1 MSVRLRHRAARRL
14 RRGTLCLLSC
24 LAGGAASAQIEPGA
38 CATDLT
44 GSLRPGYWTRAG
56 DFQRPGDPAVLA
68 AWLQADWSC
77 GPTWSVKTEGVLA
90 TEDAWRGRGNASR
103 WREAYLSW
111 RAAPGWT
118 VKLGRQL
125 IVWGRA
131 DRLNPTDNLSPRD
144 FTRLVAEETDQRD
157 GVDALTLVHRSE
169 AGTVTALVSA
179 PSFRPSVLP
188 MDLPAGLSRR
198 EASERAWQAALK
210 LDRSGGQVD
219 WSLSWLRGRDLMP
232 SYASSMTPQGAP
244 LLRLTHPA
252 VQVLGADAAMVA
264 GRYGLRAEAAYTW
277 VDRHGATD
285 VFTRKS
291 MFYGV
296 AGIDRTFDHDLN
308 VNAQVFWRHVHR
320 HQDARGVLD
329 PTAQALLQQAMAS
342 WNQTRRDQYGLSLRL
357 AGKWLNETVEAEVAG
372 VFSFVAHEQA
382 VRPRVT
388 WHVNDRFR
396 LTLGADQFRGSRDT
410 FFGQV
415 QALSS
420 VFVEGR
426 IGF

>member
-1 MSVRLRHRAARRL
+1 MSRRSGQPGSGRLRAGAVCL
-14 RRGTLCLLSC
+14 LLCLT
-24 LAGGAASAQIEPGA
+24 GAAVRAQAEPGA
-38 CATDLT
+38 CASDLT

-56 DFQRPGDPAVLA
+56 DFQRARDPVVLS
-68 AWLQADWSC
+68 AWLQASVAC
-77 GPTWSVKTEGVLA
+77 GPMWSVKTEGVLA
-90 TEDAWRGRGNASR
+90 SEDAWRGRGGASR

-111 RAAPGWT
+111 HGAPDWT
-118 VKLGRQL
+118 VKVGRQL

-131 DRLNPTDNLSPRD
+131 DRLNPTDNLSPRN

-157 GVDALTLVHRSE
+157 GVDALTVGHRSE
-169 AGTVTALVSA
+169 AGSLTALVSA

-198 EASERAWQAALK
+198 EVPQRAWQAALK
-210 LDRSGGQVD
+210 LDRSGGDVE
-219 WSLSWLRGRDLMP
+219 WSVSWLRGRDLLP
-232 SYASSMTPQGAP
+232 SYAPNVTPQGRP
-244 LLRLTHPA
+244 VLRLTHPA
-252 VQVLGADAAMVA
+252 VQVLGADVATVA

-277 VDRHGATD
+277 VDRDGATD

-296 AGIDRTFDHDLN
+296 AGIDRTFDNDLN
-308 VNAQVFWRHVHR
+308 VNAQWFWRHVHR
-320 HQDARGVLD
+320 HEDAGGVPD
-329 PTAQALLQQAMAS
+329 PMAQALLQQAMAS
-342 WNQTRRDQYGLSLRL
+342 WNQTRRDQYGMSLRL
-357 AGKWLNETVEAEVAG
+357 ARKWLNETVEAEVAG
-372 VFSFVAHEQA
+372 VFSFVAHEYA
-382 VRPRVT
+382 LRPRLT

-396 LTLGADQFRGSRDT
+396 LTLGADRFRGGPNT

-415 QALSS
+415 KDLSS